1 MQTRAA
7 GVHHTGDYARG
18 AMHASALRVIGLRS
32 VSENSH
38 PRAYEFDYEDHR
50 VVHQSP
56 QSMSNAPGTRK
67 GSTIM
72 HSLSTA
78 ESERARR
85 RAGRDATASKA
96 APALEPSDG
105 LNLELAKPASR
116 RGRLGPVRQFGRV
129 VSRAETMHPVFDTL
143 EHLARTDVSVT
154 LVGETGVGKDV
165 LAHALHQESARSCK
179 PIMVFDCGS
188 VAANLVESEL
198 LGHERG
204 AFTGAVC
211 AHPGV
216 FERANGG
223 TLFLDEIAELPL
235 DLQPRLLRALEN
247 RKVRRVGGK
256 TDRRIDVRIIAATNR
271 DIRAEV
277 AAGKFREDLFFR
289 LAVAVVE
296 VPPLRRR
303 LEDLPQLVYA
313 LLGDLGREGLR
324 VSEASFEALREHPW
338 PGNVR
343 ELKNVLACASAFL
356 DPGASVLEPHHL
368 RLVGPDSSEP
378 SWIDGLPL
386 AGQALERIERAAIRQ
401 TLAQADGNK
410 MYAAR
415 RLGIAV
421 STLYEK
427 LKKYGL

>member
-1 MQTRAA
+1 
-7 GVHHTGDYARG
+7 
-18 AMHASALRVIGLRS
+18 
-32 VSENSH
+32 
-38 PRAYEFDYEDHR
+38 
-50 VVHQSP
+50 
-56 QSMSNAPGTRK
+56 
-67 GSTIM
+67 M
-72 HSLSTA
+72 HSLSAA
-78 ESERARR
+78 ESQRARR
-85 RAGRDATASKA
+85 RAARDVAAAKT
-96 APALEPSDG
+96 APASDLPGCTSLEI
-105 LNLELAKPASR
+105 AKPAR
-116 RGRLGPVRQFGRV
+116 RGGRLGPVRRFGGV
-129 VSRAETMHPVFDTL
+129 VSRAEAMHPVFDAL
-143 EHLARTDVSVT
+143 ERLARTDVSVT

-165 LAHALHQESARSCK
+165 LAHALHQESARGCR
-179 PIMVFDCGS
+179 PILVFDCGS

-211 AHPGV
+211 AHSGV

-256 TDRRIDVRIIAATNR
+256 IDRRIDVRIISATNR
-271 DIRAEV
+271 DVRADV

-303 LEDLPQLVYA
+303 MEDLPQLVYS
-313 LLGDLGREGLR
+313 LLADLGREGLL
-324 VSEASFEALREHPW
+324 VSEGSFDALRAHPW

-356 DPGASVLEPHHL
+356 DPDTSVVEPRHL
-368 RLVGPDSSEP
+368 RLTSTDPAEQPWV
-378 SWIDGLPL
+378 DGLPL